1 METTENNATSSPSS
15 TPDASLRR
23 RSGRVVRAPRK
34 FSHDAYPSQ
43 NGKSGPKRKRGPEV
57 EDEDEENQAPHDE
70 DEPHE
75 QELSNDENNDEDD
88 DVEDDDVD
96 DGDGDDEPTPKPK
109 KSKSSQNVRPKK
121 PAMKRA
127 KVNGDAPVVDPSALT
142 SNAPAMKLPNRPKK
156 TAKIVVA
163 RVQDDGLYGKISS
176 YHWRTLVPKKRGGGV
191 VESYANTK
199 RRQLRSL
206 VRATLP
212 TMSLHTG
219 SSATKLTM
227 RRL

>member
-1 METTENNATSSPSS
+1 MSSSRLPLMETTENNATSSPAS

-34 FSHDAYPSQ
+34 FTHDDFASQ

-70 DEPHE
+70 EEPHE
-75 QELSNDENNDEDD
+75 QELSNDENNDEDED
-88 DVEDDDVD
+88 AEDDDVD
-96 DGDGDDEPTPKPK
+96 DGDGDGDDEPTPKPK
-109 KSKSSQNVRPKK
+109 KSKPSRNARPKK

-163 RVQDDGLYGKISS
+163 RAQDDGLYGKMSS
-176 YHWRTLVPKKRGGGV
+176 YHWRILKKKRGGAVNGH
-191 VESYANTK
+191 ANTI
-199 RRQLRSL
+199 LL
-206 VRATLP
+206 
-212 TMSLHTG
+212 
-219 SSATKLTM
+219 
-227 RRL
+227 